1 MDGAMNMME
10 NSSTGTQPQSQ
21 TLLAKEFAN
30 GDVVKERAYLDSIAR
45 EPLVNLG
52 FKKFPYLECKERELN
67 LGLDLQFIIKNP
79 MCVCP
84 GCGVILDFSVN
95 DEIKE
100 KYSDAM
106 RTINTIKSKY
116 KDIAKFGSK

>member
-1 MDGAMNMME
+1 MPMPCP
-10 NSSTGTQPQSQ
+10 S
-21 TLLAKEFAN
+21 
-30 GDVVKERAYLDSIAR
+30 
-45 EPLVNLG
+45 
-52 FKKFPYLECKERELN
+52 CKTN

-100 KYSDAM
+100 KYSDSM